1 MGATRILRTNNKII
15 DMIKKSWPLPFLIV
29 TLNALAIIV
38 QWNTLTELLPAHY
51 DLQGNASG
59 TMPRSM
65 LLLYI
70 LIGTAVCLIAYI
82 IGRMKQKLQK
92 GLVVLASG
100 ICLVLF
106 SSTMVTLTSGTMPFF
121 MLAEPVILLIAVVGF
136 IVCVVKSHKKQE
148 SL

>member
-1 MGATRILRTNNKII
+1 M
-15 DMIKKSWPLPFLIV
+15 DMIKNSWHLPILIV
-29 TLNALAIIV
+29 TLNALVIIV
-38 QWNTLTELLPAHY
+38 QWSFLPELLPAHY

-65 LLLYI
+65 LLIYI
-70 LIGTAVCLIAYI
+70 LLGVGVCLIAYI

-100 ICLVLF
+100 ICLVQF
-106 SSTMVTLTSGTMPFF
+106 SSTMVTLTFGTMPFF

-148 SL
+148 LL

>member
-1 MGATRILRTNNKII
+1 M
-15 DMIKKSWPLPFLIV
+15 DMIKNSWHLPILIV
-29 TLNALAIIV
+29 TLNALVNIV
-38 QWNTLTELLPAHY
+38 QWSSLPELLPAHY

-65 LLLYI
+65 LLIYI
-70 LIGTAVCLIAYI
+70 LLGVGVCLIAYI

-100 ICLVLF
+100 ICLVQF

-121 MLAEPVILLIAVVGF
+121 MLAEPVILLIAVLGF